1 MSLKAKVLGVG
12 AAGNKAAITLIEE
25 HIVDPKQV
33 VLLNTTLKDVPEKY
47 TEYAVE
53 FGSMKGCG
61 KERTLAQEMFVQGI
75 EEGQININTL
85 MDDDDDL
92 IIIVTSL
99 GGGTGNGS
107 SIPAADYAYNILKAN
122 VHLFAFA
129 GFEDDAKE
137 LSNTVEWFKSLN
149 PNYTV
154 EVISNK
160 KFLDAF
166 GGNRTKAE
174 YAANHEF
181 AQRIKILLG
190 NDIVASETNID
201 DTDLF
206 KIATTSGFMDIETC
220 KLSKI
225 RSVEDFNNAIDTMI
239 SKSKSLDTEQS
250 AKRIGVIINCS
261 DKTRE
266 YIDESYSA
274 LKKRYGIPMELFRH
288 YQNSA
293 DDETLSVIVS
303 GMKIPFDEVQDIYNK
318 FVNQYKSVDT
328 AKDKFFDSMS
338 KFDTSMAGNNSFT
351 GLKHKMNKVTSKNS
365 EVEQN
370 SFFKKYSNSSKE
382 SVSARN
388 RIKNEL

>member
-1 MSLKAKVLGVG
+1 MSLKAKVIGLG

-25 HIVDPKQV
+25 KVVDPKQV

-47 TEYAVE
+47 AEYAVE
-53 FGSMKGCG
+53 FGTMKGCG
-61 KERTLAQEMFVQGI
+61 KERELAQEMFVYGI
-75 EEGQININTL
+75 ENGQVNINSL

-92 IIIVTSL
+92 VIIVTSL

-107 SIPAADYAYNILKAN
+107 SSPAADYAYNILKTN

-160 KFLDAF
+160 KFLDDF

-181 AQRIKILLG
+181 AQRVRILLG
-190 NDIVASETNID
+190 NDIIPSETNID
-201 DTDLF
+201 DTDLY
-206 KIATTSGFMDIETC
+206 KIATTPGFMDIETC

-225 RSVEDFNNAIDTMI
+225 RSTEDFNNAIESMI
-239 SKSKSLDTEQS
+239 VNSKSLDTEQS

-266 YIDESYSA
+266 YIDESYQA
-274 LKKRYGIPMELFRH
+274 LKKRFGNPMELFRH
-288 YQNSA
+288 YQNTS
-293 DDETLSVIVS
+293 DEESLSVIVS
-303 GMKIPFDEVQDIYNK
+303 GMKIPMDEVQDLYNK
-318 FVNQYKSVDT
+318 FVNQFKSVDT
-328 AKDKFFDSMS
+328 AKDKFFDSMT
-338 KFDTSMAGNNSFT
+338 KFDTSMAANSFP
-351 GLKHKMNKVTSKNS
+351 GLRHKLNFKVTSKES
-365 EVEQN
+365 ESAQT
-370 SFFKKYSNSSKE
+370 SFFKKYSNQTNSTK
-382 SVSARN
+382 SATDRV
-388 RIKNEL
+388 KNEL

>member
-25 HIVDPKQV
+25 HVVDPKQV

-47 TEYAVE
+47 AEYAVE
-53 FGSMKGCG
+53 FGAMKGCG

-107 SIPAADYAYNILKAN
+107 SIPAADYAYNILKTN

-160 KFLDAF
+160 KFLDEF

-206 KIATTSGFMDIETC
+206 KIATTAGFMDIETC

-225 RSVEDFNNAIDTMI
+225 RSVEDFNNAIDNMI
-239 SKSKSLDTEQS
+239 SSSKSLDTEQS

-274 LKKRYGIPMELFRH
+274 LKKRYGVPMELFRH

-338 KFDTSMAGNNSFT
+338 KFDTSMAGNSSFM
-351 GLKHKMNKVTSKNS
+351 GLKHKMTKVTSKNS

-382 SVSARN
+382 TVSARN

>member
-25 HIVDPKQV
+25 HVVDPKQV